1 MEVAS
6 WADIVADLK
15 TEVAT
20 SREQIR
26 LGVDI
31 GGVIVAKY
39 GLEWQCAC
47 RARGLTVWH
56 MCGMVGGV
64 CWVIAGVMAAKTH
77 HSSPTTTCGHQLW
90 LGLWRALLRV
100 CVVGWLG
107 SLVCVGCMLT
117 ATCGGRR
124 WRCWVRRMW

>member
-1 MEVAS
+1 MELLCGVVSSRRVYWFRPEAAGAGADATRRGGRRRGSGGGRSGRDDRASRVHVAGGGGRGSGGAIAGGKDVEVAS

-15 TEVAT
+15 TEVAN

-47 RARGLTVWH
+47 RAQNLT
-56 MCGMVGGV
+56 
-64 CWVIAGVMAAKTH
+64 
-77 HSSPTTTCGHQLW
+77 L
-90 LGLWRALLRV
+90 
-100 CVVGWLG
+100 
-107 SLVCVGCMLT
+107 
-117 ATCGGRR
+117 
-124 WRCWVRRMW
+124 

>member
-6 WADIVADLK
+6 WAGIVADLK

-47 RARGLTVWH
+47 RVRASQ
-56 MCGMVGGV
+56 CGICV
-64 CWVIAGVMAAKTH
+64 A
-77 HSSPTTTCGHQLW
+77 W
-90 LGLWRALLRV
+90 LA
-100 CVVGWLG
+100 
-107 SLVCVGCMLT
+107 VCVGLLQ
-117 ATCGGRR
+117 G
-124 WRCWVRRMW
+124 

>member
-1 MEVAS
+1 VEVAS

-15 TEVAT
+15 TEVAN

-47 RARGLTVWH
+47 RAQNLT
-56 MCGMVGGV
+56 
-64 CWVIAGVMAAKTH
+64 
-77 HSSPTTTCGHQLW
+77 L
-90 LGLWRALLRV
+90 
-100 CVVGWLG
+100 
-107 SLVCVGCMLT
+107 
-117 ATCGGRR
+117 
-124 WRCWVRRMW
+124 